1 MSYPKGSAP
10 PTSGVCSP
18 SQRRV
23 AEAFHGLALAPFPSD
38 ECRRMLRTCQTNRV
52 KLMVAYHVQA
62 HPAYKKL
69 LEQVRGGAIGAP
81 KTFSSDATIRVQD
94 PDDVRLQRRLGG
106 GTVYDL
112 GVPAIFVARTVF
124 DAEPAQV
131 MAMTARM
138 TRRYG
143 GDVDESTVALIRLP
157 DDRLAHLHT
166 SFGEEPTS
174 VLTVFGDEGSIR
186 LTGAYKAQGASAL
199 EVVRGGLPPLQQPQ
213 PPSDPRRGRPRR
225 LHRWLRRERQV
236 DGQRSRRAPLARHGH
251 SDPGAG
257 GRIPAGRLRRE
268 LAGGDGRRAR
278 RRAVLSAADR
288 AERRGLRAGREEL
301 AGGGQLRDVHDLPAR
316 RQLGAALDPYHQS
329 VLRDRRADARRAAGR
344 AATRRARAG
353 AGPGRHRPQHRAA
366 GEPAPVR

>member
-1 MSYPKGSAP
+1 MAKQIGYAVVGAGPFVERALLPAFARAGGETRLAAIVSAD
-10 PTSGVCSP
+10 PTRAHALAREHRATGYHYDEFRQAL
-18 SQRRV
+18 QREDV
-23 AEAFHGLALAPFPSD
+23 QAVYLALPNSLHCDYAVEAARAGAHIVCERPMAVMAD
-38 ECRRMLRTCQTNRV
+38 ECRRMLRTVQTNRV
-52 KLMVAYHVQA
+52 KLMIAYHVQA

-69 LEQVRGGAIGAP
+69 LELVRRGAIGAP

-186 LTGAYKAQGASAL
+186 LTGA
-199 EVVRGGLPPLQQPQ
+199 
-213 PPSDPRRGRPRR
+213 
-225 LHRWLRRERQV
+225 
-236 DGQRSRRAPLARHGH
+236 
-251 SDPGAG
+251 
-257 GRIPAGRLRRE
+257 
-268 LAGGDGRRAR
+268 
-278 RRAVLSAADR
+278 
-288 AERRGLRAGREEL
+288 
-301 AGGGQLRDVHDLPAR
+301 
-316 RQLGAALDPYHQS
+316 
-329 VLRDRRADARRAAGR
+329 
-344 AATRRARAG
+344 
-353 AGPGRHRPQHRAA
+353 
-366 GEPAPVR
+366 